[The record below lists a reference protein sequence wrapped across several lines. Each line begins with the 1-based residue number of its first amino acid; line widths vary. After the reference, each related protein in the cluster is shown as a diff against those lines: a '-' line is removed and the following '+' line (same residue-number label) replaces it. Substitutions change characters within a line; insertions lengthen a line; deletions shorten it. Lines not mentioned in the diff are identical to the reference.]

1 MGGAGRPG
9 KQENHMVTQV
19 RIIDQN
25 SFGAVIMMRVFSEN
39 IDARTWGQL
48 QLAQIITDL
57 KMQGEDLLDID
68 LEYTE
73 YELDDWEVMSGK
85 RWGRS

>member
-1 MGGAGRPG
+1 
-9 KQENHMVTQV
+9 MVTQV